1 MEMTQTSSNYCATT
15 MTDLWEGRS
24 QHMEIPQIL
33 YIPAR
38 MQGFR
43 DWVLSQLVSKSVVS
57 PLSGSD
63 SFFSV
68 GRSTNEVLTDQGA
81 SDSTTLVAPP
91 IPNEASNSL
100 NRDQENQSSP
110 SPQHVVVEN
119 SDQSHS
125 GSVKKKKDPL
135 AKIDDLQ
142 AKFLQLLRQLGL
154 SKDNLMVEKVLYR
167 IHLATVIRAETSDL
181 KGVNLRGDGN
191 RVMTAEQE
199 AAGLPDLD
207 FSLRILVLG
216 KTGVGKSATI
226 NSIFDQTKAVT
237 NAFRPG
243 TKHIRE
249 VVGTVNGIRVTV
261 IDTPGFLPG
270 VCTSNLSRNK
280 KIMLSVKR
288 FIRKSPPDI
297 VLYFERLDLIDKS
310 YSDLPLLRLITEV
323 CGRAIWFSTILVMTH
338 SSSALPDGPDGYPIS
353 YEAHARRST
362 DMVQHYI
369 HQAVSDSRLENPV
382 LFVENHSHCKTNFMG
397 EKILPNGQVWK
408 SQFLL
413 LCICTKVLGD
423 VNSFLKFNDSIEL
436 GPPAAAYVPSLPH
449 LLSSLLHH
457 PIVPSG
463 VENEVDDSLF
473 SDMEEEDLY
482 DQLPAIRILTK
493 AQFERLTKSQKTDYL
508 NELDYRET
516 LFLKKQ
522 LKEEYRR
529 QMESELSNEKNL
541 ASDDNSESQQV
552 SPEEAVLL
560 PDMEIPVSFCCNHPA
575 HRYRCLVAS
584 DQWIVRPVLDP
595 QGWDNDVG
603 FDGISLE
610 SAARINKE
618 LFTSVTGQMSKD
630 KQDFSIQSECAAAYT
645 NSRGTVHSVGLDV
658 QSAGKDT
665 IYTFHSNKKRANQK
679 KLWEDVFDGGV
690 SLTSFGN
697 KYYFGAKLE
706 ETVSIGKR
714 LKFLV
719 NAGQMMNVSKLK
731 VDREQV
737 AYGGSLETTLRGR
750 DYPVRNDFVTL
761 TMSILA
767 FNKDMVLGGNL
778 RSESRLGRN
787 LKLSVNANLNSR
799 RMGKL
804 SIKTSSSD
812 SLPFGLV
819 ATLTIFW
826 TLLRRKGVAN
836 SSNESV
842 ETELGEAESGE
853 TG

>member
-1 MEMTQTSSNYCATT
+1 MK
-15 MTDLWEGRS
+15 GV
-24 QHMEIPQIL
+24 
-33 YIPAR
+33 
-38 MQGFR
+38 R
-43 DWVLSQLVSKSVVS
+43 DWIFSQLVSKSVVS
-57 PLSGSD
+57 SRPLSGSD

-68 GRSTNEVLTDQGA
+68 EPSSNEVLNDQGA
-81 SDSTTLVAPP
+81 SHSTTLVAPP
-91 IPNEASNSL
+91 IPHETSNSF
-100 NRDQENQSSP
+100 NSNQENQSNS

-119 SDQSHS
+119 SDQFYS
-125 GSVKKKKDPL
+125 GSDEKKKDPL
-135 AKIDDLQ
+135 VKIDDLQ
-142 AKFLQLLRQLGL
+142 AKFLQLLQQLGL
-154 SKDNLMVEKVLYR
+154 SQDNLMVAKVLYR
-167 IHLATVIRAETSDL
+167 IHLATVIREDKLDL
-181 KGVNLRGDGN
+181 KRVNLRSDRN
-191 RVMTAEQE
+191 RMMTAEQE
-199 AAGLPDLD
+199 AAGPPDWD

-249 VVGTVNGIRVTV
+249 VVGTVNGIRVTI

-270 VCTSNLSRNK
+270 VCTGNLRRNK

-297 VLYFERLDLIDKS
+297 VLFFDRLDLIDTS
-310 YSDLPLLRLITEV
+310 YSDLPLLKLITEV
-323 CGRAIWFSTILVMTH
+323 FGRGIWFSTILVMTH
-338 SSSALPDGPDGYPIS
+338 SSSALPDGPDGYPVS
-353 YEAHARRST
+353 YEVHARRST

-382 LFVENHSHCKTNFMG
+382 LLVENHSHCKTNIMG

-423 VNSFLKFNDSIEL
+423 VNSLLEFNNSIEL
-436 GPPAAAYVPSLPH
+436 GPPAATYVPSLPH
-449 LLSSLLHH
+449 LLSSLLRH

-463 VENEVDDSLF
+463 VENEVDESLL
-473 SDMEEEDLY
+473 SDMEEEDEY

-493 AQFERLTKSQKTDYL
+493 VQFERLTKSQKTDYL

-516 LFLKKQ
+516 LYLKKQ

-529 QMESELSNEKNL
+529 QMESKLSNEKKL
-541 ASDDNSESQQV
+541 ESYDNSESQQA
-552 SPEEAVLL
+552 SAEEAVLL
-560 PDMEIPVSFCCNHPA
+560 PDMEIPPNFTSDYPA
-575 HRYRCLVAS
+575 HRYRCLVVS
-584 DQWIVRPVLDP
+584 DRWIVRPVIDP
-595 QGWDNDVG
+595 QGWDNDVC

-610 SAARINKE
+610 SAAQVNKKI
-618 LFTSVTGQMSKD
+618 FTSVAGQMSKD

-665 IYTFHSNKKRANQK
+665 IYTFHSNKKRSSQK
-679 KLWEDVFDGGV
+679 KLWEDVCDGGV
-690 SLTSFGN
+690 SLTYFGD

-714 LKFLV
+714 LKFLM
-719 NAGQMMNVSKLK
+719 NAGQMMNASKLM
-731 VDREQV
+731 VDPEQV
-737 AYGGSLETTLRGR
+737 AYGGSVEATVRGR

-767 FNKDMVLGGNL
+767 FDKVMMLGGNL

-787 LKLSVNANLNSR
+787 LKVSVNANLNSH
-799 RMGKL
+799 RMGKI

-812 SLPFGLV
+812 HLPFGLV
-819 ATLTIFW
+819 AAFTIFW
-826 TLLRRKGVAN
+826 TLLRRKGIAN
-836 SSNESV
+836 SSH
-842 ETELGEAESGE
+842 ESGE

>member
-1 MEMTQTSSNYCATT
+1 MVE
-15 MTDLWEGRS
+15 
-24 QHMEIPQIL
+24 
-33 YIPAR
+33 
-38 MQGFR
+38 
-43 DWVLSQLVSKSVVS
+43 
-57 PLSGSD
+57 
-63 SFFSV
+63 
-68 GRSTNEVLTDQGA
+68 
-81 SDSTTLVAPP
+81 PP
-91 IPNEASNSL
+91 IPHETSNSF
-100 NRDQENQSSP
+100 NSNQENHSNS

-119 SDQSHS
+119 SDQFHS
-125 GSVKKKKDPL
+125 GSDKKRKDPL
-135 AKIDDLQ
+135 VKIDDLQ

-154 SKDNLMVEKVLYR
+154 SQDNLMVAKVLYR
-167 IHLATVIRAETSDL
+167 IHLATVIRAEKLDL
-181 KGVNLRGDGN
+181 KRVNLRSDRN
-191 RVMTAEQE
+191 RMMTAEQE
-199 AAGLPDLD
+199 AAGPPDWD

-249 VVGTVNGIRVTV
+249 VVGTVNGIRVTI

-270 VCTSNLSRNK
+270 VCTGNLRRNK

-297 VLYFERLDLIDKS
+297 VLFFERLDLIDTS
-310 YSDLPLLRLITEV
+310 YSDLPLLKLITEV
-323 CGRAIWFSTILVMTH
+323 FGRGIWFSTILVMTH
-338 SSSALPDGPDGYPIS
+338 SSSALPDGPDGYPVS
-353 YEAHARRST
+353 YEVHARRST

-382 LFVENHSHCKTNFMG
+382 VLVENHSHCKTNIMG

-423 VNSFLKFNDSIEL
+423 VNSLLKFNNSIEL
-436 GPPAAAYVPSLPH
+436 GPPAATYVPSLPH
-449 LLSSLLHH
+449 LLSSLLRH

-463 VENEVDDSLF
+463 VENEVDESLL
-473 SDMEEEDLY
+473 SDMEEEDEF

-493 AQFERLTKSQKTDYL
+493 VQFERLTKSQKTDYL

-516 LFLKKQ
+516 LYLKKQ

-529 QMESELSNEKNL
+529 QMESKLSNE
-541 ASDDNSESQQV
+541 SDDNSESQQA

-560 PDMEIPVSFCCNHPA
+560 PDMEIPLSFAPDYPA
-575 HRYRCLVAS
+575 HRYRCLVVS
-584 DQWIVRPVLDP
+584 DRWIVRPVLDP
-595 QGWDNDVG
+595 QGWDNDVC

-610 SAARINKE
+610 SAAQVNKKI
-618 LFTSVTGQMSKD
+618 FTSVAGQMSKD

-665 IYTFHSNKKRANQK
+665 IYTFHSNKKRSSQK
-679 KLWEDVFDGGV
+679 KLWEDVCDGGV
-690 SLTSFGN
+690 SLTSFGD

-714 LKFLV
+714 LKFLM
-719 NAGQMMNVSKLK
+719 NAGQMMNASKLM
-731 VDREQV
+731 VDPEQV
-737 AYGGSLETTLRGR
+737 AYGGSVEATLRGR

-767 FNKDMVLGGNL
+767 FDKVMMLGGNL

-787 LKLSVNANLNSR
+787 LKVSVNANVNSH
-799 RMGKL
+799 RMGKI

-812 SLPFGLV
+812 HLPFVLV
-819 ATLTIFW
+819 AAFTIFW
-826 TLLRRKGVAN
+826 TLLRRKGIAN
-836 SSNESV
+836 SSH
-842 ETELGEAESGE
+842 ESGE

>member
-1 MEMTQTSSNYCATT
+1 
-15 MTDLWEGRS
+15 
-24 QHMEIPQIL
+24 
-33 YIPAR
+33 

-57 PLSGSD
+57 SRPLSGSD

-68 GRSTNEVLTDQGA
+68 GRSTNDVLTDQGA
-81 SDSTTLVAPP
+81 SDSTTLVAPS
-91 IPNEASNSL
+91 ILNEASN
-100 NRDQENQSSP
+100 NRDPENQSGP
-110 SPQHVVVEN
+110 SPVQVVVEN
-119 SDQSHS
+119 SDQLHG
-125 GSVKKKKDPL
+125 GSDKKKRNPL
-135 AKIDDLQ
+135 ANIDDMR
-142 AKFLQLLRQLGL
+142 AKFLLLLRQLGL
-154 SKDNLMVEKVLYR
+154 SKDNLMVAKVLYR
-167 IHLATVIRAETSDL
+167 IHLATVIRAEKSDL

-191 RVMTAEQE
+191 RAMIGEQE
-199 AAGLPDLD
+199 AASPPDLD
-207 FSLRILVLG
+207 FPLRILVLG

-226 NSIFDQTKAVT
+226 NSIFDQTKVTT

-249 VVGTVNGIRVTV
+249 AVGTVNGITVTV

-270 VCTSNLSRNK
+270 VCPGNLRRNK

-297 VLYFERLDLIDKS
+297 VLFFERLDLIDKS

-323 CGRAIWFSTILVMTH
+323 FGRAIWFSTILVMTH
-338 SSSALPDGPDGYPIS
+338 SSSALPDGPDGYPVS
-353 YEAHARRST
+353 YEVHARRST

-423 VNSFLKFNDSIEL
+423 VNSLLKFNDSIEL

-449 LLSSLLHH
+449 LLSSLLRH

-463 VENEVDDSLF
+463 VENEVDESLF
-473 SDMEEEDLY
+473 SDMEEEDEY
-482 DQLPAIRILTK
+482 DQLPAIRILSKT
-493 AQFERLTKSQKTDYL
+493 QFERLTKSQKTDYL
-508 NELDYRET
+508 SELDYRET
-516 LFLKKQ
+516 LYLKKQ

-529 QMESELSNEKNL
+529 QMESRLSSVKNV
-541 ASDDNSESQQV
+541 ASEDNSESQQAL
-552 SPEEAVLL
+552 PEESVLL
-560 PDMEIPVSFCCNHPA
+560 PDMEIPLSFGSNHPA
-575 HRYRCLVAS
+575 HRYRCIAS

-610 SAARINKE
+610 SAAHINRKV
-618 LFTSVTGQMSKD
+618 FTSVMGQMSKD
-630 KQDFSIQSECAAAYT
+630 KQDFSIQSESTAAYT

-665 IYTFHSNKKRANQK
+665 IYTFHSHKKRANQK

-690 SLTSFGN
+690 SITSFGN

-714 LKFLV
+714 LKFLM
-719 NAGQMMNVSKLK
+719 NTGQMMNASKWM

-737 AYGGSLETTLRGR
+737 AYGGSVEATLRGR
-750 DYPVRNDFVTL
+750 DYPVRNDFATL
-761 TMSILA
+761 TMSILS
-767 FNKDMVLGGNL
+767 FNNEMVLGGNV

-787 LKLSVNANLNSR
+787 LKVSVNANLNSR

-812 SLPFGLV
+812 HLPFGLV
-819 ATLTIFW
+819 AAFTIFW
-826 TLLRRKGVAN
+826 TLLRRKWVTN
-836 SSNESV
+836 LRNESEETELV
-842 ETELGEAESGE
+842 ETESG
-853 TG
+853 

>member
-1 MEMTQTSSNYCATT
+1 MVE
-15 MTDLWEGRS
+15 
-24 QHMEIPQIL
+24 
-33 YIPAR
+33 
-38 MQGFR
+38 
-43 DWVLSQLVSKSVVS
+43 
-57 PLSGSD
+57 
-63 SFFSV
+63 
-68 GRSTNEVLTDQGA
+68 
-81 SDSTTLVAPP
+81 PP
-91 IPNEASNSL
+91 IPHETSNSF
-100 NRDQENQSSP
+100 NSNQENHSNS

-119 SDQSHS
+119 SDQFHS
-125 GSVKKKKDPL
+125 GSDKKKKDPL
-135 AKIDDLQ
+135 VKIDDLQ

-154 SKDNLMVEKVLYR
+154 SQDNLMVAKVLYR
-167 IHLATVIRAETSDL
+167 IHLATVIRAEKLDL
-181 KGVNLRGDGN
+181 KRVNLRSDRN
-191 RVMTAEQE
+191 RMMTAEQE
-199 AAGLPDLD
+199 AAGPPDWD

-243 TKHIRE
+243 TKQIRE
-249 VVGTVNGIRVTV
+249 VVGTVNGIRVTI

-270 VCTSNLSRNK
+270 VCTGNLRRNK

-297 VLYFERLDLIDKS
+297 VLFFERLDLIDTS
-310 YSDLPLLRLITEV
+310 YSDLPLLKLITEV
-323 CGRAIWFSTILVMTH
+323 FGRGIWFSTILVMTH
-338 SSSALPDGPDGYPIS
+338 SSSALPDGPDGYPVS
-353 YEAHARRST
+353 YEVHARRST

-382 LFVENHSHCKTNFMG
+382 LLVENHSHCKTNIMG

-423 VNSFLKFNDSIEL
+423 VNSLLKFNNSIEL
-436 GPPAAAYVPSLPH
+436 GPPAATYVPSLPH
-449 LLSSLLHH
+449 LLSSLLRH

-463 VENEVDDSLF
+463 VENEVDESLL
-473 SDMEEEDLY
+473 SDMEEEDEF

-493 AQFERLTKSQKTDYL
+493 VQFERLTKSQKTDYL

-516 LFLKKQ
+516 LYLKKQ

-529 QMESELSNEKNL
+529 QMESKLSNE
-541 ASDDNSESQQV
+541 SDDNSESQQA

-560 PDMEIPVSFCCNHPA
+560 PDMEIPLSFAPDYPA
-575 HRYRCLVAS
+575 HRYRCLVVS
-584 DQWIVRPVLDP
+584 DRWIVRPVLDP
-595 QGWDNDVG
+595 QGWDNDVC

-610 SAARINKE
+610 SAAQVNKKI
-618 LFTSVTGQMSKD
+618 FTSVAGQMSKD
-630 KQDFSIQSECAAAYT
+630 KQDFSIQSECSAAYT

-665 IYTFHSNKKRANQK
+665 IYTFHSNKKRSSQK
-679 KLWEDVFDGGV
+679 KLWEDVCDGGV
-690 SLTSFGN
+690 SLTSFGD

-714 LKFLV
+714 LKFLM
-719 NAGQMMNVSKLK
+719 NAGQMVNASKLM
-731 VDREQV
+731 VDPEQV
-737 AYGGSLETTLRGR
+737 AYGGSVEATLRGR
-750 DYPVRNDFVTL
+750 DYPMRNDFVTL

-767 FNKDMVLGGNL
+767 FDKVMMLGGNL

-787 LKLSVNANLNSR
+787 LKVSVNANLNSH
-799 RMGKL
+799 RMGKI

-812 SLPFGLV
+812 HLPFGLV
-819 ATLTIFW
+819 AAFTIFW
-826 TLLRRKGVAN
+826 TLLRRKGIAN
-836 SSNESV
+836 SSH
-842 ETELGEAESGE
+842 ESGE

>member
-1 MEMTQTSSNYCATT
+1 MVT
-15 MTDLWEGRS
+15 
-24 QHMEIPQIL
+24 
-33 YIPAR
+33 
-38 MQGFR
+38 
-43 DWVLSQLVSKSVVS
+43 
-57 PLSGSD
+57 
-63 SFFSV
+63 
-68 GRSTNEVLTDQGA
+68 
-81 SDSTTLVAPP
+81 PP
-91 IPNEASNSL
+91 IPHETSNSF
-100 NRDQENQSSP
+100 NSNQENRSNS

-119 SDQSHS
+119 SDQFHS
-125 GSVKKKKDPL
+125 GSDKKKKDPL
-135 AKIDDLQ
+135 VKIDDLQ

-154 SKDNLMVEKVLYR
+154 SQDNLMVAKVLYR
-167 IHLATVIRAETSDL
+167 IHLATVIRAEKLDL
-181 KGVNLRGDGN
+181 KRVNLRSDRN
-191 RVMTAEQE
+191 RMMTAEQE
-199 AAGLPDLD
+199 AAGPPDWD

-249 VVGTVNGIRVTV
+249 VVGTVNGIRVTI

-270 VCTSNLSRNK
+270 VCTGNLRRNK

-297 VLYFERLDLIDKS
+297 VLFFERLDLIDTS
-310 YSDLPLLRLITEV
+310 YSDLPLLKLITEV
-323 CGRAIWFSTILVMTH
+323 FGRGIWFSTILVMTH
-338 SSSALPDGPDGYPIS
+338 SSSALPDGLDGYPVS
-353 YEAHARRST
+353 YEVHARRST

-382 LFVENHSHCKTNFMG
+382 LLVENHSHCKTNILG

-423 VNSFLKFNDSIEL
+423 VNSLLKFNNSIEL
-436 GPPAAAYVPSLPH
+436 GPPAATYVPSLPH
-449 LLSSLLHH
+449 LLSSLLRH

-463 VENEVDDSLF
+463 VENEVDESLL
-473 SDMEEEDLY
+473 SDMEEEDEY

-493 AQFERLTKSQKTDYL
+493 VQFERLTKSQKTDYL

-516 LFLKKQ
+516 LYLKKQ

-529 QMESELSNEKNL
+529 QMESKLSNE
-541 ASDDNSESQQV
+541 SDDNSESQQA
-552 SPEEAVLL
+552 SPGEAVLL
-560 PDMEIPVSFCCNHPA
+560 PDMEIPLSFAPDYPA
-575 HRYRCLVAS
+575 HRYRCLVVS
-584 DQWIVRPVLDP
+584 DRWIVRPVLDP
-595 QGWDNDVG
+595 QGWDNDVC

-610 SAARINKE
+610 SAAQVNKE
-618 LFTSVTGQMSKD
+618 IFTSVAGQMSKD

-665 IYTFHSNKKRANQK
+665 IYTFHSNKKRSSQK
-679 KLWEDVFDGGV
+679 KLWEDVCDGGV
-690 SLTSFGN
+690 SLTSFGD

-714 LKFLV
+714 LKFLM
-719 NAGQMMNVSKLK
+719 NAGQMMNASKLM
-731 VDREQV
+731 VDPEQV
-737 AYGGSLETTLRGR
+737 AYGGSVEATLRGR

-767 FNKDMVLGGNL
+767 FDKVMMLGGNL

-787 LKLSVNANLNSR
+787 LKVSVNANLNSH
-799 RMGKL
+799 RMGKI

-812 SLPFGLV
+812 HLPFGLV
-819 ATLTIFW
+819 AAFTIFW
-826 TLLRRKGVAN
+826 TLLRRKGITN
-836 SSNESV
+836 SSHELR
-842 ETELGEAESGE
+842 ETESGE

>member
-1 MEMTQTSSNYCATT
+1 MK
-15 MTDLWEGRS
+15 GV
-24 QHMEIPQIL
+24 
-33 YIPAR
+33 
-38 MQGFR
+38 R
-43 DWVLSQLVSKSVVS
+43 DWIFSQLVSKSVVS
-57 PLSGSD
+57 SRPLSGSD

-68 GRSTNEVLTDQGA
+68 EPSSDEVLNDQGA
-81 SDSTTLVAPP
+81 SHSTTLVAPP
-91 IPNEASNSL
+91 IPHETSNSF
-100 NRDQENQSSP
+100 NSNQENHSNS

-119 SDQSHS
+119 SDQFHS
-125 GSVKKKKDPL
+125 GSDKKKKDPL
-135 AKIDDLQ
+135 VKIDDLQ

-154 SKDNLMVEKVLYR
+154 SQDNLMVAKVLYR
-167 IHLATVIRAETSDL
+167 IHLATVIRAEKLDL
-181 KGVNLRGDGN
+181 KRVNLRSDRN
-191 RVMTAEQE
+191 RMMTAEQE
-199 AAGLPDLD
+199 AAGPPDWD

-249 VVGTVNGIRVTV
+249 VVGTVNGIRVTI

-270 VCTSNLSRNK
+270 VCTGNLRRNK

-297 VLYFERLDLIDKS
+297 VLFFERLDLIDTS
-310 YSDLPLLRLITEV
+310 YSDLPLLKLITEV
-323 CGRAIWFSTILVMTH
+323 FGRGIWFSTILVMTH
-338 SSSALPDGPDGYPIS
+338 SSSALPDGPDGYPVS
-353 YEAHARRST
+353 YEVHARRST

-382 LFVENHSHCKTNFMG
+382 LLVENHSHCKTNIMG

-423 VNSFLKFNDSIEL
+423 VNSLLKFNNSIEL
-436 GPPAAAYVPSLPH
+436 GPPAATYVPSLPH
-449 LLSSLLHH
+449 LLSSLLRH

-463 VENEVDDSLF
+463 VENEVDESLL
-473 SDMEEEDLY
+473 SDMEEEDEF

-493 AQFERLTKSQKTDYL
+493 VQFERLTKSQKTDYL

-516 LFLKKQ
+516 LYLKKQ

-529 QMESELSNEKNL
+529 QMESKLSNE
-541 ASDDNSESQQV
+541 SDDNSESQQA

-560 PDMEIPVSFCCNHPA
+560 PDMEIPLSFAPDYPA
-575 HRYRCLVAS
+575 HRYRCLVVS
-584 DQWIVRPVLDP
+584 DRWIVRPVLDP
-595 QGWDNDVG
+595 QGWDNDVC

-610 SAARINKE
+610 TAAQVNKKI
-618 LFTSVTGQMSKD
+618 FTSVAGQMSKD

-665 IYTFHSNKKRANQK
+665 IYTFHSNKKRSNQK
-679 KLWEDVFDGGV
+679 KLWEDVCDGGL
-690 SLTSFGN
+690 SLTSFGD

-714 LKFLV
+714 LKFLM
-719 NAGQMMNVSKLK
+719 NAGQMMNASKLM
-731 VDREQV
+731 VDPEQV
-737 AYGGSLETTLRGR
+737 AYGGSVEATLRGR

-767 FNKDMVLGGNL
+767 FDKVMTLGGNL

-787 LKLSVNANLNSR
+787 LKVSVNANLNSH
-799 RMGKL
+799 RMGKI

-812 SLPFGLV
+812 HLPFGLV
-819 ATLTIFW
+819 AAFTIFW
-826 TLLRRKGVAN
+826 TLLRRKGIAN
-836 SSNESV
+836 SSH
-842 ETELGEAESGE
+842 ESGE

>member
-1 MEMTQTSSNYCATT
+1 M
-15 MTDLWEGRS
+15 
-24 QHMEIPQIL
+24 
-33 YIPAR
+33 
-38 MQGFR
+38 
-43 DWVLSQLVSKSVVS
+43 
-57 PLSGSD
+57 
-63 SFFSV
+63 
-68 GRSTNEVLTDQGA
+68 
-81 SDSTTLVAPP
+81 VAPP
-91 IPNEASNSL
+91 IPHETSNSF
-100 NRDQENQSSP
+100 NSNQENHSNS

-119 SDQSHS
+119 SDQFHS
-125 GSVKKKKDPL
+125 GSDKKKKDPL
-135 AKIDDLQ
+135 VKIDDLQ

-154 SKDNLMVEKVLYR
+154 SQDNLMVAKVLYR
-167 IHLATVIRAETSDL
+167 IHLATVIRAEKLDL
-181 KGVNLRGDGN
+181 KRVNLRSDRN
-191 RVMTAEQE
+191 RMMTAEQG
-199 AAGLPDLD
+199 AAGPPDWD

-249 VVGTVNGIRVTV
+249 VVGTVNGIRVTI

-270 VCTSNLSRNK
+270 VCTGNLRRNK

-297 VLYFERLDLIDKS
+297 VLFFERLDLIDTS
-310 YSDLPLLRLITEV
+310 YSDLPLLKLITEV
-323 CGRAIWFSTILVMTH
+323 FGRGIWFSTILVMTH
-338 SSSALPDGPDGYPIS
+338 SSSALPDGPDGYPVS
-353 YEAHARRST
+353 YEVHARRST

-382 LFVENHSHCKTNFMG
+382 LLVENHSHCKTNIMG

-423 VNSFLKFNDSIEL
+423 VNSLLKFNNSIEL
-436 GPPAAAYVPSLPH
+436 GPPAATYVPSLPH
-449 LLSSLLHH
+449 LLSSLLRH

-463 VENEVDDSLF
+463 VENEVDESLL
-473 SDMEEEDLY
+473 SDMEEEDEY

-493 AQFERLTKSQKTDYL
+493 VQFERLTKSQKTDYL

-516 LFLKKQ
+516 LYLKKQ

-529 QMESELSNEKNL
+529 QMESKLSNE
-541 ASDDNSESQQV
+541 SDDNSESQQA

-560 PDMEIPVSFCCNHPA
+560 PDMEIPLSFSSDYPA
-575 HRYRCLVAS
+575 HRYRCLVVG
-584 DQWIVRPVLDP
+584 DRWIVRPVLDP
-595 QGWDNDVG
+595 QGWDNDVC

-610 SAARINKE
+610 SAAQVNKE
-618 LFTSVTGQMSKD
+618 IFTSVAGQMSKD

-645 NSRGTVHSVGLDV
+645 NSRGTVHSVGLDFH
-658 QSAGKDT
+658 SAGKDT
-665 IYTFHSNKKRANQK
+665 IYTFHSNKKRSSQK
-679 KLWEDVFDGGV
+679 KLWEDVCDGGV
-690 SLTSFGN
+690 SLTSFGD

-714 LKFLV
+714 LKFLM
-719 NAGQMMNVSKLK
+719 NAGQMMNASKLM
-731 VDREQV
+731 VDPEQV
-737 AYGGSLETTLRGR
+737 AYGGSVEATLRGR

-767 FNKDMVLGGNL
+767 FDKVMMLGGNL

-787 LKLSVNANLNSR
+787 LKVSVNANLNSH
-799 RMGKL
+799 RMGKI

-812 SLPFGLV
+812 HLPFGLV
-819 ATLTIFW
+819 AAFTIFW
-826 TLLRRKGVAN
+826 TLLRRKGITN
-836 SSNESV
+836 SSHELR
-842 ETELGEAESGE
+842 ETESGE